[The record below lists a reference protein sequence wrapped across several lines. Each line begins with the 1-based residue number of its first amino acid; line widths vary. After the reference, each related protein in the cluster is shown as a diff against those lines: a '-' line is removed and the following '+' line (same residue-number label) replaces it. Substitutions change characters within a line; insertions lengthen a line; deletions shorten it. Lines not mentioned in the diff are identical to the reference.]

1 MVNRGKEKMR
11 KYIRIILTAAVL
23 LWIASIVV
31 YHDALLQYISGS
43 VSSLGALLLYVF
55 IYGFAFYLLIRA
67 IL

>member
-1 MVNRGKEKMR
+1 MR